1 MARVVAWHRLGGPP
15 RRRRRRA
22 ACIGAVIF
30 PMAHPENAP
39 FVLAL
44 VVVYLTAFVV
54 ENLRPEGKK

>member
-1 MARVVAWHRLGGPP
+1 MKGRVWLALAM
-15 RRRRRRA
+15 A